1 MRRRRPR
8 ASRVLVLLSVL
19 VASGST
25 LALRGH
31 LVRLEARAAAVG
43 PGVPVVV
50 AAAQLAR
57 GTVLAPGMV
66 RITETPR
73 SHLPADAVH
82 EVEEVSGRALA
93 ADVAAGEPI
102 TQIRLAASGGPVAAL
117 VPDGYRAVPVSVTL
131 PAGAVAPGDRV
142 DVLATF
148 VSGNPHTETVATE
161 AEVLQVLEGPSF
173 DETGAGATVF
183 VLVTSATA
191 ERLAFAGVHA
201 ELSVAVAPPP

>member
-19 VASGST
+19 LASAAT

-31 LVRLEARAAAVG
+31 LVRLEARAAAAG
-43 PGVPVVV
+43 PGVPIVV

-57 GTVLAPGMV
+57 GTVMAPGMV
-66 RITETPR
+66 RISEIPR
-73 SHLPADAVH
+73 SHLPVDAVH
-82 EVEEVSGRALA
+82 EVEDVSGRTLA
-93 ADVAAGEPI
+93 ADVVAGEPI
-102 TQIRLAASGGPVAAL
+102 THVRLAPSGGPVAAL
-117 VPDGYRAVPVSVTL
+117 VPDGYLAVPVRVAL
-131 PAGAVAPGDRV
+131 PAGAVVPGDRV

-148 VSGNPHTETVATE
+148 VSANPHTETVATE
-161 AEVLQVLEGPSF
+161 AEVLQVLEGSGF